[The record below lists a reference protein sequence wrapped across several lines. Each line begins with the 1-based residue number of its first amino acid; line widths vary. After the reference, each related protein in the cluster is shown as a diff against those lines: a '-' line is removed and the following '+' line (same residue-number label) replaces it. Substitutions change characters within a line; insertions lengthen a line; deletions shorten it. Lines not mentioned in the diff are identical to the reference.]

1 MTQLG
6 ESAAVGLV
14 DSLDME
20 CPFHVKAHTHDSAK
34 NNFLAGDATA
44 LGENLESGGV
54 DSSTVQ
60 RNELPDK
67 DYRSPRK
74 EVDPDKYF
82 SEAEREVQIVKGGTE
97 DTKYPV
103 AYSAHHLI
111 PAKESLKP
119 AAALHKYIDKGKGKI
134 CCNLGYDIDGNEN
147 GVWLPGLH
155 AVNSKGL
162 NLWGYSSTDLPDAED
177 VGRKVV
183 LRSELEDRTTKWK
196 YSPLDGPK
204 PADGSDAFEPTN
216 MKWLYVQ
223 KAMIFPKLAPRQ
235 FHDRHPNYSELVMN
249 HLNDVAAV
257 LDRLSGNKVV
267 PASCSKCK
275 SANEKASPPVGLL
288 GLLNRSSRWYRGK
301 LVGRV
306 RDSDYYTSSWCGPDS
321 PALVL
326 PKKGKK
332 AKRG

>member
-6 ESAAVGLV
+6 ESAAVGV
-14 DSLDME
+14 VTSLDLE
-20 CPFHVKAHTHDSAK
+20 CPFHEKKHSHDSAS
-34 NNFLAGDATA
+34 NNYLAGDATA
-44 LGENLESGGV
+44 LGENLAEGSP

-60 RNELPDK
+60 RKEAPDK
-67 DYRSPRK
+67 DHRQPRK
-74 EVDPDKYF
+74 EADPDKAF
-82 SEAEREVQIVKGGTE
+82 SEATREVQIVKGGND

-119 AAALHKYIDKGKGKI
+119 AAGLHKYIDKGKGKI

-177 VGRKVV
+177 VGRRAVM
-183 LRSELEDRTTKWK
+183 RAELEDGKTKWK

-204 PADGSDAFEPTN
+204 PADGPDAFEPTN

-223 KAMIFPKLAPRQ
+223 KAMTFPKLAPRQ
-235 FHDRHPNYSELVMN
+235 FHDRHPHYSELVMN
-249 HLNDVAAV
+249 HLNDVATV
-257 LDRLSGNKVV
+257 LDRLSGTKVV
-267 PASCSKCK
+267 AAACPDCK
-275 SANEKASPPVGLL
+275 NSNEKPRPPVGLL

-306 RDSDYYTSSWCGPDS
+306 RDSDYYTSSWCGPS
-321 PALVL
+321 APALVL
-326 PKKGKK
+326 PRKGKK
-332 AKRG
+332 GRKG